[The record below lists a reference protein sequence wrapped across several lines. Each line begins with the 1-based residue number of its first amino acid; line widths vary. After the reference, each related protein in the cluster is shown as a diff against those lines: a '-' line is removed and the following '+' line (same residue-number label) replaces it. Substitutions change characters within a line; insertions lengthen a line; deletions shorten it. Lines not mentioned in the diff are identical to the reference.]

1 MNPRTSESQRA
12 SIFDFGFS
20 ILDWRCRAVTIRTS
34 IENRKSKIEN
44 HSRRGFTVLE
54 VLLAFVILL
63 VGCVSVY
70 ALFGRA
76 LISHKRAIDS
86 TNVAV
91 LAGAIFDDIAANYE
105 FYYYDKNHDGVPDQG
120 EDRNSNQVPDW
131 FEGPGGRPRL
141 AIPYVQGYQYTIFY
155 SRPTDPN
162 LKQVLFVTV
171 NIYWSRPDE
180 GTVGAPETFYRTV
193 YIKMLPEAGG

>member
-1 MNPRTSESQRA
+1 MQNAKFKIGLPPAPCSPQGDNFEFPVLNFELRRA
-12 SIFDFGFS
+12 QS
-20 ILDWRCRAVTIRTS
+20 A
-34 IENRKSKIEN
+34 
-44 HSRRGFTVLE
+44 RRGFTVLE

-76 LISHKRAIDS
+76 LVSHKRAIDS

-91 LAGAIFDDIAANYE
+91 LAGNIFDDIAANFAPNYV
-105 FYYYDKNHDGVPDQG
+105 DKNHDGVPDLG
-120 EDRNSNQVPDW
+120 EDRNSNQIPDW
-131 FEGPGGRPRL
+131 FEGAGGRPRVS
-141 AIPYVQGYQYTIFY
+141 IPYVPGYQYTIFY

-171 NIYWSRPDE
+171 NIFWTRPEE
-180 GTVGAPETFYRTV
+180 GTAGAPETFYRTV
-193 YIKMLPEAGG
+193 YIKTLPEDGG